1 MAQIRQNS
9 PARVAEIGIAEIP
22 ANQFEF
28 MDDLPA
34 KAHSFDRPS
43 AMAGLVML
51 EQGLYALHIGETVG
65 SRDQVAGLEMPIIQ
79 VSAISADRDRAA
91 EIIGIS
97 GPGET
102 WLGREG
108 GTVIVKSPPGGGHV
122 LVTSYGPAAETVR
135 VPQIEVRRLDRP
147 RSNVMDFA
155 STGATHDP
163 EEIRTEIVLHMER
176 LGDRRF
182 PGQGW
187 VGNPGKKLRIE
198 AFSIRP
204 LETLTAR
211 DIEFRAAGPKRRQTP
226 WVTDA
231 KLCGTRGQGL
241 GLTGFA
247 VRLAEHVGER
257 FDVVYQGAF
266 FESGIVGPNRN
277 GEPCIPPMTDDQL
290 EAINLRVIRRPA
302 RQG

>member
-1 MAQIRQNS
+1 M
-9 PARVAEIGIAEIP
+9 GITEMP
-22 ANQFEF
+22 TKQFEF
-28 MDDLPA
+28 ADGTPA
-34 KAHSFDRPS
+34 KAHSFERPS
-43 AMAGLVML
+43 AMASLVLL
-51 EQGLYALHIGETVG
+51 EQGLYALEIGETAG
-65 SRDQVAGLEMPIIQ
+65 PRDQIAGLDTPIVQ
-79 VSAISADRDRAA
+79 VSAISADRDRSA

-102 WLGREG
+102 SLGREG

-122 LVTSYGPAAETVR
+122 LVTSYGPAEEAVR

-155 STGATHDP
+155 SAEATDDP
-163 EEIRTEIVLHMER
+163 EEIGTEIVLHVER

-204 LETLTAR
+204 LGTLMAR
-211 DIEFRAAGPKRRQTP
+211 DIEFRALGPKRRQTP

-247 VRLAEHVGER
+247 VRLAAHVSER
-257 FDVVYQGAF
+257 FDIVYQGAF
-266 FESGIVGPNRN
+266 FESGIVGPSRN
-277 GEPCIPPMTDDQL
+277 GELCVAPIADDQL
-290 EAINLRVIRRPA
+290 EAINVRLIRRPA
-302 RQG
+302 RQT